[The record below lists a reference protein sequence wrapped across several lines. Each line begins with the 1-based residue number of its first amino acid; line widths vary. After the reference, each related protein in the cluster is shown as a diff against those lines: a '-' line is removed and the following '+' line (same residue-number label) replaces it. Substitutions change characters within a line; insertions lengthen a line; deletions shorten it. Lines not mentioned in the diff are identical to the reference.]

1 MIFFLLIF
9 RNHEALALLAMHTPS
24 IGDSRC
30 NVPKAIPLPAKAVT
44 NNEAKARTAVAVPR
58 LRRKKA
64 QADVP
69 AKARTIA
76 NFFLPHPEKTRFRK
90 DPGFYVSVLFAMS
103 RHAIKQA

>member
-24 IGDSRC
+24 KGDSRC
-30 NVPKAIPLPAKAVT
+30 NTKINPLQ
-44 NNEAKARTAVAVPR
+44 AKARTNPAADKATAAAP
-58 LRRKKA
+58 LRKKA
-64 QADVP
+64 PAAVP
-69 AKARTIA
+69 AKARTTA

-90 DPGFYVSVLFAMS
+90 EPGFYVSILFAMS